1 MPNSQ
6 ISGKTQVYGII
17 GDPIEHTVSPA
28 MHNAAFSELGL
39 NCRYIPFKVLPE
51 DLEASL
57 QGIRALNIRGI
68 NITIPHKVAA
78 IRYLDEIDPPVE
90 NYGAVNTV
98 VNENGYLKGYN
109 TDASGFLK
117 ALQEQGVN
125 PMRKNIVLLGAGGA
139 ARAISVMLADKGAEL
154 TILNRHLPAAKS
166 LADRI
171 VRLYRREARVLELNE
186 DNLKTTTDEA
196 DILINTTSVGMYPNS
211 NETPVQPGFIKKG
224 QVVADIVYNPLKTL
238 LITEAEQRGAHVIG
252 GIEMLVWQ
260 GATAFELWTGITPP
274 VEIMR
279 TAAIKA
285 LSSL

>member
-1 MPNSQ
+1 
-6 ISGKTQVYGII
+6 
-17 GDPIEHTVSPA
+17 
-28 MHNAAFSELGL
+28 
-39 NCRYIPFKVLPE
+39 
-51 DLEASL
+51 
-57 QGIRALNIRGI
+57 
-68 NITIPHKVAA
+68 
-78 IRYLDEIDPPVE
+78 
-90 NYGAVNTV
+90 
-98 VNENGYLKGYN
+98 
-109 TDASGFLK
+109 
-117 ALQEQGVN
+117 
-125 PMRKNIVLLGAGGA
+125 
-139 ARAISVMLADKGAEL
+139 MLADKGAEL